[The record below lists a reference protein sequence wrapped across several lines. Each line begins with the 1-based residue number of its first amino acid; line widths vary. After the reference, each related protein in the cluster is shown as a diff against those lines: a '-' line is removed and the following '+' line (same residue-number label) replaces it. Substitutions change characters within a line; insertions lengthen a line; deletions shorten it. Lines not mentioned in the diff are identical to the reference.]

1 MWDILLRPFS
11 SCSTSIEVEHNV
23 WLGTRSIPLEGE
35 RSCGPLEFFCSRLG
49 LLYNYFLFEL
59 LTTASNPIDLDLG
72 TSALQIVIS
81 YSCLGIIHS
90 TWDR

>member
-1 MWDILLRPFS
+1 MCGWGLDSFLSKESDHAAHLNS
-11 SCSTSIEVEHNV
+11 SVHALAYCTIIS
-23 WLGTRSIPLEGE
+23 
-35 RSCGPLEFFCSRLG
+35 
-49 LLYNYFLFEL
+49 LFEL